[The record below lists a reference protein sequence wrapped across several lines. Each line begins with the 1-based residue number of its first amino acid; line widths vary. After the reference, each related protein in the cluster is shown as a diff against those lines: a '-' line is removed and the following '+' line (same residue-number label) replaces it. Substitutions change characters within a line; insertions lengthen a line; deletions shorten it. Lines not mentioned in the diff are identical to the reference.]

1 MIACTEDW
9 LGGGARSQA
18 MASEPLAIGLV
29 LVSATGAASG
39 DGPSFP
45 NGDGESSGERF
56 DARPGHGVSSSDA
69 GVPSGAG
76 HSESR
81 GMPID
86 ASGQARCPSGPEGG
100 GSRDG
105 HEERNGDHARD
116 DGVGCGVGCGEGG
129 HAPHPWFP
137 SAVVHRT
144 APTPEDHA
152 PRMEAPLIADAIARR
167 GELRERRIEEIF
179 ATMQA
184 RDPKADRLAA
194 ILTYDFEHAPYTTN
208 AEQLATIGVEVPQP
222 GAIPE
227 TDAEVRRRL
236 WTVIYG
242 LTRFGIFLVNTDH
255 LTDRRLLEVLSA
267 RILRDPVRDSGC
279 SSEMS
284 EFIDLSHCPLVDPV
298 TVVSAPEAN
307 TKHEP
312 GAIAERE
319 SSREAPD
326 GLIGPFEQADCDDDA
341 TEPWDQGRSPRS
353 AGAPLADRVGGT
365 APPVEAGFDAKF
377 EAKFDAKFEA
387 KFEAQFEALFG
398 GPNWTERK
406 EQPAVCSRDRLL
418 PLPKRGG
425 Y

>member
-18 MASEPLAIGLV
+18 MASEPLAIGLM
-29 LVSATGAASG
+29 LVSATGLAQG
-39 DGPSFP
+39 DEPSFP
-45 NGDGESSGERF
+45 NGDGKSPGDRV
-56 DARPGHGVSSSDA
+56 DARPTHGVFSSDA
-69 GVPSGAG
+69 GVPSDASR
-76 HSESR
+76 SETL

-86 ASGQARCPSGPEGG
+86 AAGAMHRASGPEGG
-100 GSRDG
+100 GRRDG
-105 HEERNGDHARD
+105 HDARNGGQEGNDEGGNEGD
-116 DGVGCGVGCGEGG
+116 NEGG

-137 SAVVHRT
+137 NAVVHRG

-152 PRMEAPLIADAIARR
+152 PTMDASRVGEAIARR
-167 GELRERRIEEIF
+167 GEARERRIEEIF
-179 ATMQA
+179 ATMRA

-208 AEQLATIGVEVPQP
+208 AEQLVTIGVEVPQP
-222 GAIPE
+222 GAMPDTDPE
-227 TDAEVRRRL
+227 VHRRL
-236 WTVIYG
+236 WTVVYG

-255 LTDRRLLEVLSA
+255 LTDRRLLEVLST

-284 EFIDLSHCPLVDPV
+284 EFIDLSLCPLVDPV
-298 TVVSAPEAN
+298 KVVSAPAAN
-307 TKHEP
+307 TKHAP

-326 GLIGPFEQADCDDDA
+326 GLVGPFEQADCDDDA
-341 TEPWDQGRSPRS
+341 TDPWDQGRSPRS
-353 AGAPLADRVGGT
+353 AAAPAADGVGGT
-365 APPVEAGFDAKF
+365 AASVDA
-377 EAKFDAKFEA
+377 EL
-387 KFEAQFEALFG
+387 EALFG
-398 GPNWTERK
+398 GPNWNGRT